1 MKYNCSSRTFVPD
14 LIIVLIKVFVD
25 TRELV
30 IVIGVRF
37 GCKNNGIFPP
47 MSVNKEGFPSVK
59 LALEVYLS
67 NRISFNCVLICGVYG
82 CISGVL
88 FRFFPAIVFVCCGG
102 CWVGVFFV
110 FAWSRSSPRRSW
122 NYRCD
127 TQVGIWRVDTN
138 SGRPKTSPRLSCG
151 VQFGLLGVRFNTFY
165 IR

>member
-1 MKYNCSSRTFVPD
+1 MKYNCGSRTFVPN

-30 IVIGVRF
+30 VVIGVGF

-67 NRISFNCVLICGVYG
+67 DRISFNWVLICRVYG

-88 FRFFPAIVFVCCGG
+88 FWFFPAIVFVCCGG
-102 CWVGVFFV
+102 C
-110 FAWSRSSPRRSW
+110 
-122 NYRCD
+122 
-127 TQVGIWRVDTN
+127 
-138 SGRPKTSPRLSCG
+138 
-151 VQFGLLGVRFNTFY
+151 
-165 IR
+165 

>member
-1 MKYNCSSRTFVPD
+1 MKYDCSSRTFVPD
-14 LIIVLIKVFVD
+14 LVIVLIKVFVD

-30 IVIGVRF
+30 IVIGVGF

-47 MSVNKEGFPSVK
+47 MSVNKEGFPSIK
-59 LALEVYLS
+59 LAFEVYLS
-67 NRISFNCVLICGVYG
+67 NRISLNWILICRVCG

-88 FRFFPAIVFVCCGG
+88 FRFSPRIVFVCYGG
-102 CWVGVFFV
+102 CWVGVFVV
-110 FAWSRSSPRRSW
+110 FAWSRSSPRSSW